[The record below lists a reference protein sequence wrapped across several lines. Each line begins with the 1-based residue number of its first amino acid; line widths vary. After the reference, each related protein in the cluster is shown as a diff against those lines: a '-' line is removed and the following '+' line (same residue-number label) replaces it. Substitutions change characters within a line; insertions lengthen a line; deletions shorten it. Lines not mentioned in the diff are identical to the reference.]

1 MFKLKGTP
9 FLIIALSI
17 FLTSCAVGSTTI
29 KRGGFETRLD
39 ENTRLNIKPSGK
51 VFFTFR
57 VTD

>member
-1 MFKLKGTP
+1 MFKLKGKP
-9 FLIIALSI
+9 FFIIALSI

-29 KRGGFETRLD
+29 KRGGFDTRLD

-51 VFFTFR
+51 VFLTSR